1 MKKVVK
7 FGGSSLAS
15 AEQFKKVGD
24 IIRADEG
31 RRYVVPSAPG
41 KRNSADTKVTDMLYD
56 CYRTAVAGRD
66 FKKKLQNIKAR
77 YQEIIDGLNL
87 SLDLSPEFEKIAEN
101 FAAAAGEDYAA
112 SRGEYL
118 NGIVMANYLGYTY
131 IDSAEV
137 ICFDENGNFLADKT
151 DEVLSKAK
159 IEHDTGHIT
168 ADVLQTKDVNGNVFH
183 EWYNQDILEPYFPK
197 DICSHI
203 DEENLKYGYPLYASQ
218 SMWYYNTK
226 AFPDGQPIHSWWE
239 IIEKNEDGTQKYRLF
254 TKEIGQESAYL
265 SLFASFI
272 NNADEMAQSYKDT
285 YGKVL
290 EYTYDASD
298 FNFEVPEK
306 NAGVE
311 YLWRFSQAEMTFI
324 GDGDELVLAVHNST
338 ADEPAL
344 CLASAGKIG
353 NRDESGYNIA
363 WCLNLEPY
371 TALLNL
377 ESLFIA
383 KGTNSPAGARLFV
396 RYITGGADGQSEGMK
411 PFKKE
416 GNWPV
421 RDDVE
426 DKKNPAKLSELGA
439 RANDLSAIYYIYP
452 DVQDMWTYWLSKN
465 PKMK

>member
-1 MKKVVK
+1 MKMKKFFALLLSLSMVL
-7 FGGSSLAS
+7 SLAACGS
-15 AEQFKKVGD
+15 KGNSNDSQSDGETASDLHLGYDINTGENHYGPYYDEWSDKTDEELFEEALKEDTTINVYATSSKMMKVE
-24 IIRADEG
+24 EG
-31 RRYVVPSAPG
+31 FEAAYPG
-41 KRNSADTKVTDMLYD
+41 
-56 CYRTAVAGRD
+56 
-66 FKKKLQNIKAR
+66 
-77 YQEIIDGLNL
+77 
-87 SLDLSPEFEKIAEN
+87 LDLVVS
-101 FAAAAGEDYAA
+101 D
-112 SRGEYL
+112 L
-118 NGIVMANYLGYTY
+118 
-131 IDSAEV
+131 
-137 ICFDENGNFLADKT
+137 KT

-159 IEHDTGHIT
+159 IEHDTGNIT

-183 EWYNQDILEPYFPK
+183 EWYNQDILEPYYPK

-203 DEENLKYGYPLYASQ
+203 DEGYLKYGYPLYASQ

-285 YGKVL
+285 YGKDL
-290 EYTYDASD
+290 EYTYDASSFD
-298 FNFEVPEK
+298 FEVPEN

-311 YLWRFSQAEMTFI
+311 YLWRFSQAKMTFI
-324 GDGDELVLAVHNST
+324 SDGDELVLAVHNST
-338 ADEPAL
+338 AEDPAL

-353 NRDESGYNIA
+353 NRDESGYDIA

-377 ESLFIA
+377 ECLFIA
-383 KGTNSPAGARLFV
+383 KGTNSPAGARLFI
-396 RYITGGADGQSEGMK
+396 RYVTGGADGKSEGMK

-426 DKKNPAKLSELGA
+426 DKKNPAQLTELGA
-439 RANDLSAIYYIYP
+439 RANDLSAIYDIYL
-452 DVQDMWTYWLSKN
+452 DVQEMWTYWLSQN
-465 PKMK
+465 LKMK

>member
-1 MKKVVK
+1 MKMKKFFALLLSLSMVL
-7 FGGSSLAS
+7 SLAACGS
-15 AEQFKKVGD
+15 KGNSNDSQTDGETASDLHLGYDLNTGENHYGPYYDEWSDKTDEELFEEALKEDTTINVYATSSKMMKVE
-24 IIRADEG
+24 EG
-31 RRYVVPSAPG
+31 FEATYPG
-41 KRNSADTKVTDMLYD
+41 
-56 CYRTAVAGRD
+56 
-66 FKKKLQNIKAR
+66 
-77 YQEIIDGLNL
+77 
-87 SLDLSPEFEKIAEN
+87 LDLVVS
-101 FAAAAGEDYAA
+101 D
-112 SRGEYL
+112 L
-118 NGIVMANYLGYTY
+118 
-131 IDSAEV
+131 
-137 ICFDENGNFLADKT
+137 KT

-159 IEHDTGHIT
+159 IEHDTGNIT

-183 EWYNQDILEPYFPK
+183 EWYNQDILEPYYPK

-203 DEENLKYGYPLYASQ
+203 DEGYLKYGYPLYASQ

-285 YGKVL
+285 YGKDL
-290 EYTYDASD
+290 EYTYDASSFD
-298 FNFEVPEK
+298 FEVPEN

-311 YLWRFSQAEMTFI
+311 YLWRFSQAKMTFI
-324 GDGDELVLAVHNST
+324 SDGDELVLAVHNST
-338 ADEPAL
+338 AEDPAL

-353 NRDESGYNIA
+353 NRDESGYDIA

-377 ESLFIA
+377 ECLFIA
-383 KGTNSPAGARLFV
+383 KGTNSPAGARLFI
-396 RYITGGADGQSEGMK
+396 RYVTGGADGKSEGMK

-426 DKKNPAKLSELGA
+426 DKKNPAQLTELGA
-439 RANDLSAIYYIYP
+439 RANDLSAIYDIYL
-452 DVQDMWTYWLSKN
+452 DVQEMWTYWLSQN
-465 PKMK
+465 LKMK

>member
-1 MKKVVK
+1 MKMKKFFALLLSLSMVL
-7 FGGSSLAS
+7 SLAACGS
-15 AEQFKKVGD
+15 KGNSNDSQTDGETASDLHLGYDINTGENHYGPYYDEWSDKTDEELFEEALKEDTTINVYATSSKMMKVE
-24 IIRADEG
+24 EG
-31 RRYVVPSAPG
+31 FEAAYPG
-41 KRNSADTKVTDMLYD
+41 
-56 CYRTAVAGRD
+56 
-66 FKKKLQNIKAR
+66 
-77 YQEIIDGLNL
+77 
-87 SLDLSPEFEKIAEN
+87 LDLVVS
-101 FAAAAGEDYAA
+101 D
-112 SRGEYL
+112 L
-118 NGIVMANYLGYTY
+118 
-131 IDSAEV
+131 
-137 ICFDENGNFLADKT
+137 KT

-159 IEHDTGHIT
+159 IEHDTGNIT

-183 EWYNQDILEPYFPK
+183 EWYNQDILEPYYPK

-203 DEENLKYGYPLYASQ
+203 DEGNLKYGYPLYASQ

-285 YGKVL
+285 YGKDL
-290 EYTYDASD
+290 EYTYDASSFD
-298 FNFEVPEK
+298 FEVPEN

-338 ADEPAL
+338 AEDPAL

-353 NRDESGYNIA
+353 NRDESGYDIA
-363 WCLNLEPY
+363 WCLNLTPY

-377 ESLFIA
+377 ECLFIA
-383 KGTNSPAGARLFV
+383 KGTNSPAGARLFI
-396 RYITGGADGQSEGMK
+396 RYVTGGADGKSEGMK

-439 RANDLSAIYYIYP
+439 RANG
-452 DVQDMWTYWLSKN
+452 
-465 PKMK
+465 

>member
-1 MKKVVK
+1 MKMKKFFALLLSLSMVL
-7 FGGSSLAS
+7 SLAACGS
-15 AEQFKKVGD
+15 KGNSNDSQTDGETASDLHLGYDLNTGENHYGPYYDEWSDKTDEELYEEALKEETTINVYATSSKMMKVE
-24 IIRADEG
+24 EG
-31 RRYVVPSAPG
+31 FEAAYPG
-41 KRNSADTKVTDMLYD
+41 
-56 CYRTAVAGRD
+56 
-66 FKKKLQNIKAR
+66 
-77 YQEIIDGLNL
+77 
-87 SLDLSPEFEKIAEN
+87 LDLVVS
-101 FAAAAGEDYAA
+101 D
-112 SRGEYL
+112 L
-118 NGIVMANYLGYTY
+118 
-131 IDSAEV
+131 
-137 ICFDENGNFLADKT
+137 KT

-159 IEHDTGHIT
+159 IEHDTGNIT

-183 EWYNQDILEPYFPK
+183 EWYNQDILEPYYPK

-203 DEENLKYGYPLYASQ
+203 DEGYLKYGYPLYASQ

-285 YGKVL
+285 YGKDL
-290 EYTYDASD
+290 EYTYDASS
-298 FNFEVPEK
+298 FGFEVPEN

-338 ADEPAL
+338 ADDPAL

-353 NRDESGYNIA
+353 NRDESGYDIA

-377 ESLFIA
+377 ECLFIA
-383 KGTNSPAGARLFV
+383 KGTNSPAGARLFI
-396 RYITGGADGQSEGMK
+396 RYVTGGADGKSEGMK

-426 DKKNPAKLSELGA
+426 DKKNPAQLTELGA
-439 RANDLSAIYYIYP
+439 RANDLSAIYDIYL
-452 DVQDMWTYWLSKN
+452 DVQEMWTYWLSQN
-465 PKMK
+465 LKMK

>member
-1 MKKVVK
+1 MKMKKFFALLLSLSMVL
-7 FGGSSLAS
+7 SLAACGS
-15 AEQFKKVGD
+15 KGNSNDSQTDGETASDLHLGYDINTGENHYGPYYDEWSDKTDEELYEEALKEDTTINVYATSSKMLKVE
-24 IIRADEG
+24 EG
-31 RRYVVPSAPG
+31 FEAAYPG
-41 KRNSADTKVTDMLYD
+41 
-56 CYRTAVAGRD
+56 
-66 FKKKLQNIKAR
+66 
-77 YQEIIDGLNL
+77 
-87 SLDLSPEFEKIAEN
+87 LDL
-101 FAAAAGEDYAA
+101 
-112 SRGEYL
+112 
-118 NGIVMANYLGYTY
+118 
-131 IDSAEV
+131 V
-137 ICFDENGNFLADKT
+137 ISDLKT

-159 IEHDTGHIT
+159 IEHDTGNIT

-183 EWYNQDILEPYFPK
+183 EWYNQDILEPYYPK

-203 DEENLKYGYPLYASQ
+203 DEGNLKYGYPLYASQ

-239 IIEKNEDGTQKYRLF
+239 IIEKKDDGTQKYRLF

-285 YGKVL
+285 YGKDL
-290 EYTYDASD
+290 EYTYDSSA
-298 FNFEVPEK
+298 FNFEVPEN

-311 YLWRFSQAEMTFI
+311 YLWRFSQAKMTFI
-324 GDGDELVLAVHNST
+324 SDGDELVLAVHNST
-338 ADEPAL
+338 AEDPAL

-353 NRDESGYNIA
+353 NRDESGYDIA

-377 ESLFIA
+377 ECLFIA
-383 KGTNSPAGARLFV
+383 KGTNSPAGARLFI
-396 RYITGGADGQSEGMK
+396 RYVTGGADGKSEGMK

-416 GNWPV
+416 GNWPI

-426 DKKNPAKLSELGA
+426 DKKNPAKLTELGA
-439 RANDLSAIYYIYP
+439 RANDLSAIYDIYL
-452 DVQDMWTYWLSKN
+452 DVQEMWTYWLSQN

>member
-1 MKKVVK
+1 MKMKK
-7 FGGSSLAS
+7 FFAL
-15 AEQFKKVGD
+15 
-24 IIRADEG
+24 
-31 RRYVVPSAPG
+31 
-41 KRNSADTKVTDMLYD
+41 L
-56 CYRTAVAGRD
+56 
-66 FKKKLQNIKAR
+66 
-77 YQEIIDGLNL
+77 L
-87 SLDLSPEFEKIAEN
+87 SLSMVLCLAACGSKGNSNDSQTDGETASDLH
-101 FAAAAGEDYAA
+101 
-112 SRGEYL
+112 
-118 NGIVMANYLGYTY
+118 LGYDINTGENHY
-131 IDSAEV
+131 GPYY
-137 ICFDENGNFLADKT
+137 DEWSDKTDEELFEEALKEDTTINVYATSSKMMKVEEGFEAAYPGLDLVVSDLKT

-159 IEHDTGHIT
+159 IEHDTGNIT

-183 EWYNQDILEPYFPK
+183 EWYNQDILEPYYPK

-203 DEENLKYGYPLYASQ
+203 DEGYLKYGYPLYASQ

-285 YGKVL
+285 YGKDL
-290 EYTYDASD
+290 EYTYDASSFD
-298 FNFEVPEK
+298 FEVPEN

-311 YLWRFSQAEMTFI
+311 YLWRFSQAKMTFI
-324 GDGDELVLAVHNST
+324 SDGDELVLAVHNST
-338 ADEPAL
+338 AEDPAL

-353 NRDESGYNIA
+353 NRDESGYDIA

-377 ESLFIA
+377 ECLFIA
-383 KGTNSPAGARLFV
+383 KGTNSPAGARLFI
-396 RYITGGADGQSEGMK
+396 RYVTGGADGKSEGMK

-416 GNWPV
+416 GNWPI

-426 DKKNPAKLSELGA
+426 DKKNPAELTELGA
-439 RANDLSAIYYIYP
+439 RANDLSAIYDIYL
-452 DVQDMWTYWLSKN
+452 DVQEMWTYWLSQN
-465 PKMK
+465 LKMK

>member
-1 MKKVVK
+1 MKMKKFFALLLSLSMVL
-7 FGGSSLAS
+7 SLAACGS
-15 AEQFKKVGD
+15 KGNSNDSQTDGETASDLHLGYDINTGENHYGPYYDEWSDKTDEELFEEALKEDTTINVYATSSKMMKVE
-24 IIRADEG
+24 EG
-31 RRYVVPSAPG
+31 FEAAYPG
-41 KRNSADTKVTDMLYD
+41 
-56 CYRTAVAGRD
+56 
-66 FKKKLQNIKAR
+66 
-77 YQEIIDGLNL
+77 
-87 SLDLSPEFEKIAEN
+87 LDLVVS
-101 FAAAAGEDYAA
+101 D
-112 SRGEYL
+112 L
-118 NGIVMANYLGYTY
+118 
-131 IDSAEV
+131 
-137 ICFDENGNFLADKT
+137 KT

-159 IEHDTGHIT
+159 IEHDTGNIT

-183 EWYNQDILEPYFPK
+183 EWYNQDILEPYYPK

-203 DEENLKYGYPLYASQ
+203 DEGYLKYGYPLYASQ

-239 IIEKNEDGTQKYRLF
+239 IIEKKDDGTQKYRLF

-285 YGKVL
+285 YGKDL
-290 EYTYDASD
+290 EYTYDASSFD
-298 FNFEVPEK
+298 FEVPEN

-311 YLWRFSQAEMTFI
+311 YLWRFSQAKMTFI
-324 GDGDELVLAVHNST
+324 SDGDELVLAVHNST
-338 ADEPAL
+338 AEDPAL

-353 NRDESGYNIA
+353 NRDESGYDIA

-377 ESLFIA
+377 ECLFIA

-426 DKKNPAKLSELGA
+426 DKKNPAQLSELGA
-439 RANDLSAIYYIYP
+439 RANDLSAIYAIYP

>member
-1 MKKVVK
+1 MKMKKFFALLLSLSMVL
-7 FGGSSLAS
+7 SLAACGS
-15 AEQFKKVGD
+15 KGNSNDSQTDGETASDLHLGYDINTGENHYGPYYDEWSDKTDEELFEEALKEDTTINVYATSSKMMKVE
-24 IIRADEG
+24 EG
-31 RRYVVPSAPG
+31 FEAAYPG
-41 KRNSADTKVTDMLYD
+41 
-56 CYRTAVAGRD
+56 
-66 FKKKLQNIKAR
+66 
-77 YQEIIDGLNL
+77 
-87 SLDLSPEFEKIAEN
+87 LDLVVS
-101 FAAAAGEDYAA
+101 D
-112 SRGEYL
+112 L
-118 NGIVMANYLGYTY
+118 
-131 IDSAEV
+131 
-137 ICFDENGNFLADKT
+137 KT

-159 IEHDTGHIT
+159 IEHDTGNIT

-183 EWYNQDILEPYFPK
+183 EWYNQDILEPYYPK

-203 DEENLKYGYPLYASQ
+203 DEGYLKYGYPLYASQ

-285 YGKVL
+285 YGKDL
-290 EYTYDASD
+290 EYTYDASSFD
-298 FNFEVPEK
+298 FEVPEN

-311 YLWRFSQAEMTFI
+311 YLWRFSQAKMTFI
-324 GDGDELVLAVHNST
+324 SDGDELVLAVHNST
-338 ADEPAL
+338 AEDPAL

-353 NRDESGYNIA
+353 NRDESGYDIA

-377 ESLFIA
+377 ECLFIA
-383 KGTNSPAGARLFV
+383 KGTKSPAGARLFI
-396 RYITGGADGQSEGMK
+396 RYVTGGADGKSEGMK

-416 GNWPV
+416 GNWPI

-426 DKKNPAKLSELGA
+426 DKKNPAELTELGA
-439 RANDLSAIYYIYP
+439 RANDLSAIYDIYL
-452 DVQDMWTYWLSKN
+452 DVQEMWTYWLSQN
-465 PKMK
+465 LKMK

>member
-1 MKKVVK
+1 MKMKKFFALLLSLSMVL
-7 FGGSSLAS
+7 SLAACGNKGNS
-15 AEQFKKVGD
+15 NDSQTDGETASDLHLGYDINTGENHYGPYYDEWSDKTDEELFEEALKEDTTINVYATSSKMMKVE
-24 IIRADEG
+24 EG
-31 RRYVVPSAPG
+31 FEAAYPG
-41 KRNSADTKVTDMLYD
+41 
-56 CYRTAVAGRD
+56 
-66 FKKKLQNIKAR
+66 
-77 YQEIIDGLNL
+77 
-87 SLDLSPEFEKIAEN
+87 LDLVVS
-101 FAAAAGEDYAA
+101 D
-112 SRGEYL
+112 L
-118 NGIVMANYLGYTY
+118 
-131 IDSAEV
+131 
-137 ICFDENGNFLADKT
+137 KT

-159 IEHDTGHIT
+159 IEHDTGNIT

-183 EWYNQDILEPYFPK
+183 EWYNQDILEPYYPK

-203 DEENLKYGYPLYASQ
+203 DEGYLKYGYPLYASQ

-285 YGKVL
+285 YGKDL
-290 EYTYDASD
+290 EYTYDASSFD
-298 FNFEVPEK
+298 FEVPEN

-311 YLWRFSQAEMTFI
+311 YLWRFSQAKMTFI
-324 GDGDELVLAVHNST
+324 SDGDELVLAVHNST
-338 ADEPAL
+338 AEDPAL

-353 NRDESGYNIA
+353 NRDESGYDIA

-377 ESLFIA
+377 ECLFIA
-383 KGTNSPAGARLFV
+383 KGTNSPAGARLFI
-396 RYITGGADGQSEGMK
+396 RYVTGGADGKSEGMK

-426 DKKNPAKLSELGA
+426 DKKNPAQLTELGA
-439 RANDLSAIYYIYP
+439 RANDLSAIYDIYL
-452 DVQDMWTYWLSKN
+452 DVQEMWTYWLSQN
-465 PKMK
+465 LKMK

>member
-1 MKKVVK
+1 MKMKKFFALLLSLSMVL
-7 FGGSSLAS
+7 SLAACGS
-15 AEQFKKVGD
+15 KGNSNDSQSDGETASDLHLGYDINTGENHYGPYYDEWSDKTDEELFEEALKEDTTINVYATSSKMMKVE
-24 IIRADEG
+24 EG
-31 RRYVVPSAPG
+31 FEAAYPG
-41 KRNSADTKVTDMLYD
+41 
-56 CYRTAVAGRD
+56 
-66 FKKKLQNIKAR
+66 
-77 YQEIIDGLNL
+77 
-87 SLDLSPEFEKIAEN
+87 LDLVVS
-101 FAAAAGEDYAA
+101 D
-112 SRGEYL
+112 L
-118 NGIVMANYLGYTY
+118 
-131 IDSAEV
+131 
-137 ICFDENGNFLADKT
+137 KT

-159 IEHDTGHIT
+159 IEHDTGNIT

-183 EWYNQDILEPYFPK
+183 EWYNQDILEPYYPK

-203 DEENLKYGYPLYASQ
+203 DEGYLKYGYPLYASQ

-285 YGKVL
+285 YGKDL
-290 EYTYDASD
+290 EYTYDASSFD
-298 FNFEVPEK
+298 FEVPEN

-311 YLWRFSQAEMTFI
+311 YLWRFSQAKMTFI

-338 ADEPAL
+338 AEDPAL

-353 NRDESGYNIA
+353 NRDESGYDIA

-377 ESLFIA
+377 ECLFIA
-383 KGTNSPAGARLFV
+383 KGTNSPAGARLFI
-396 RYITGGADGQSEGMK
+396 RYVTGGADGKSEGMK

-416 GNWPV
+416 GNWPI

-426 DKKNPAKLSELGA
+426 DKKNPAELTELGA
-439 RANDLSAIYYIYP
+439 RANDLSAIYDIYL
-452 DVQDMWTYWLSKN
+452 DVQEMWTYWLSQN
-465 PKMK
+465 LKMK

>member
-1 MKKVVK
+1 MKMKKFFALLLSLSMVL
-7 FGGSSLAS
+7 SLAACGS
-15 AEQFKKVGD
+15 KGNSNDSQTDGETASDLHLGYDINTGENHYGPYYDEWSDKTDEELFEEALKEDTTINVYATSSKMMKVE
-24 IIRADEG
+24 EG
-31 RRYVVPSAPG
+31 FEAAYPG
-41 KRNSADTKVTDMLYD
+41 
-56 CYRTAVAGRD
+56 
-66 FKKKLQNIKAR
+66 
-77 YQEIIDGLNL
+77 
-87 SLDLSPEFEKIAEN
+87 LDLVVS
-101 FAAAAGEDYAA
+101 D
-112 SRGEYL
+112 L
-118 NGIVMANYLGYTY
+118 
-131 IDSAEV
+131 
-137 ICFDENGNFLADKT
+137 KT

-159 IEHDTGHIT
+159 IEHDTGNIT

-183 EWYNQDILEPYFPK
+183 EWYNQDILEPYYPK

-203 DEENLKYGYPLYASQ
+203 DEGYLKYGYPLYASQ

-285 YGKVL
+285 YGKDL
-290 EYTYDASD
+290 EYTYDASSFD
-298 FNFEVPEK
+298 FEVPEN

-311 YLWRFSQAEMTFI
+311 YLWRFSQAKMTFI
-324 GDGDELVLAVHNST
+324 SDGDELVLAVHNST
-338 ADEPAL
+338 AEDPAL

-353 NRDESGYNIA
+353 NRDESGYDIA

-377 ESLFIA
+377 ECLFIA
-383 KGTNSPAGARLFV
+383 KGTNSPAGARLFI
-396 RYITGGADGQSEGMK
+396 RYVTGGADGKSEGMK

-416 GNWPV
+416 GNWPI

-426 DKKNPAKLSELGA
+426 DKKNPAQLTELGA
-439 RANDLSAIYYIYP
+439 RANDLSAIYDIYL
-452 DVQDMWTYWLSKN
+452 DVQEMWTYWLSQN